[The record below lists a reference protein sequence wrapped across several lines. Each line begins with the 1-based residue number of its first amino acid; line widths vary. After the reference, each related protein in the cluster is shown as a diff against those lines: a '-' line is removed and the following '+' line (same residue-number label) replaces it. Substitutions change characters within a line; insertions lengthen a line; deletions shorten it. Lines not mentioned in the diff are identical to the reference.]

1 MSELSFTL
9 RIWRQGTAGPG
20 GEFHSYDVDQVDPDA
35 SLLETL
41 DVLNERLVAEG
52 DERGAISFD
61 SDCREGICGACSL
74 VVDGFP
80 HGPRRVTSCQIFM
93 RDFETGS
100 TITVEPFRHSS
111 FPVIRDLVVDR
122 TPLDRIIEAG
132 GYISAGA
139 GPKPEPNAAPVHP
152 ETQEDAMDAAI
163 CIGCGA
169 CVAACPN
176 GSAMLFTGAKVT
188 HLALLPQG
196 QPEKHHRARAMVRQ
210 HDIEGFGGCTN
221 TGECQAACPQEIS
234 IKVIG
239 ELNREY
245 REAMLAKLREREGP
259 LKAQ

>member
-1 MSELSFTL
+1 VRFTL
-9 RIWRQGTAGPG
+9 EVWRQASGSADGSF
-20 GEFHSYDVDQVDPDA
+20 ESYEIDGVEPDA

-41 DVLNERLVAEG
+41 DVLNERLITENHPQ
-52 DERGAISFD
+52 GAISFD

-80 HGPRRVTSCQIFM
+80 HGPRQVTSCQIFM
-93 RDFETGS
+93 RDFADGV
-100 TITVEPFRHSS
+100 TITVEPFRHNS
-111 FPVIRDLVVDR
+111 FPVIRDLAVDR
-122 TPLDRIIEAG
+122 SPLDRIIQAG
-132 GYISAGA
+132 GYVSVSA

-152 ETQEDAMDAAI
+152 ETQESAMDAAI

-188 HLALLPQG
+188 HLGLLPQG
-196 QPEKHHRARAMVRQ
+196 DVERDHRARAMVRQ
-210 HDIEGFGGCTN
+210 HDDEGFGGCTN
-221 TGECQAACPQEIS
+221 MGECQAACPQEIS

-245 REAMLAKLREREGP
+245 RKAMLAKLREREGP
-259 LKAQ
+259 LRAQ